1 MIEVTERPIW
11 IGAAVGPYKPIVF
24 QRENGFE
31 PGHLC
36 QLNES
41 LWVLEVPYRCTT
53 LADAT
58 RFAVKE
64 VARTLSIGQR

>member
-11 IGAAVGPYKPIVF
+11 IGAAVGQSPAYHPIVF

-36 QLNES
+36 QLDGS
-41 LWVLEVPYRCTT
+41 LWVSEVPYRCST
-53 LADAT
+53 LAGAA
-58 RFAVKE
+58 RFSVLGC
-64 VARTLSIGQR
+64 RTGIAL